1 MGVPQRKYLDT
12 LQGSTKEF
20 PRVNNL
26 TLFRVVARS
35 FPRVD
40 RLTAIREVARIGIFE
55 SEDIRQ
61 MTMTV

>member
-1 MGVPQRKYLDT
+1 MYLDT
-12 LQGSTKEF
+12 LQGSSQEF

-26 TLFRVVARS
+26 TPFRVVARS

-55 SEDIRQ
+55 SDDK
-61 MTMTV
+61 